1 MVDLKSWLE
10 ELGMGQYAQS
20 FVASDIDFDV
30 LPDLTETDLER
41 LGVSLGHR
49 KRLRRAIA
57 TLTSAAT
64 KGPAAATPTQE
75 LQAER
80 RQVTV
85 MFCDLVGSTELSTR
99 LDPEELRDMVRA
111 YQQVCTE
118 AIGRFDGFI
127 AQYLGDGILAYF
139 GYPYTHEDEAE
150 RAVRGGLAV
159 LKSIGEMGEL
169 PTGEFQVRIGIA

>member
-30 LPDLTETDLER
+30 LPDLAEADLER

-49 KRLRRAIA
+49 KRLRRAITA
-57 TLTSAAT
+57 LTSTAT

-118 AIGRFDGFI
+118 AIGRFEGFV

-139 GYPYTHEDEAE
+139 G
-150 RAVRGGLAV
+150 
-159 LKSIGEMGEL
+159 
-169 PTGEFQVRIGIA
+169 